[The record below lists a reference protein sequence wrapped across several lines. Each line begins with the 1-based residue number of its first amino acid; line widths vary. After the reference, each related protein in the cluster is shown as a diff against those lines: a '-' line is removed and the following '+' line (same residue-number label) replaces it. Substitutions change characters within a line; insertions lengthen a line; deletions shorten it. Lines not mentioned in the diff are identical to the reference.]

1 MKLSHVLEMLEEE
14 STIIIGDS
22 ADLIPALVSIEAQLH
37 FLGFNVSGLLRKHK
51 VESSLLVH

>member
-22 ADLIPALVSIEAQLH
+22 ADFVPALVGIEAKFHL
-37 FLGFNVSGLLRKHK
+37 LGFNVSGLLRKHK